1 MLLSGLVPCCSLLI
15 VVKHTCSVEH
25 KLQEWMQQWEGEAVA
40 FIYMGCVW
48 WGALGSRGDKGSLDL
63 KQTDR
68 RNGGSRCLDADA
80 TAEERQ
86 GRLENI
92 SKTVQS
98 TLLART
104 RPAELPWKLA
114 TGHT

>member
-1 MLLSGLVPCCSLLI
+1 MLSGTQTAGKDAAVGGGNGSIYLHA
-15 VVKHTCSVEH
+15 VVV
-25 KLQEWMQQWEGEAVA
+25 GGV
-40 FIYMGCVW
+40 
-48 WGALGSRGDKGSLDL
+48 LGSRGDKGSLDL

-86 GRLENI
+86 GRLETI
-92 SKTVQS
+92 SETVQS

-104 RPAELPWKLA
+104 RTAELPWKLA

>member
-1 MLLSGLVPCCSLLI
+1 MLSGTQTAG
-15 VVKHTCSVEH
+15 KDA
-25 KLQEWMQQWEGEAVA
+25 AVGGGSGS
-40 FIYMGCVW
+40 IYLHGGV
-48 WGALGSRGDKGSLDL
+48 LGSRGDKGSLDL

-68 RNGGSRCLDADA
+68 RNGGNRCLDADA

-86 GRLENI
+86 GRLETI
-92 SKTVQS
+92 SDTVQS